1 MSIIYMLIPALAWGV
16 LPLAVARIKGKP
28 INQILGTTV
37 GTLIVGLI
45 TLPFIKLNID
55 AKDFLDG
62 SFSWCLL
69 GYWSTW
75 SVYWL
80 C

>member
-45 TLPFIKLNID
+45 TLP
-55 AKDFLDG
+55 LDRK
-62 SFSWCLL
+62 
-69 GYWSTW
+69 
-75 SVYWL
+75 SVV
-80 C
+80 